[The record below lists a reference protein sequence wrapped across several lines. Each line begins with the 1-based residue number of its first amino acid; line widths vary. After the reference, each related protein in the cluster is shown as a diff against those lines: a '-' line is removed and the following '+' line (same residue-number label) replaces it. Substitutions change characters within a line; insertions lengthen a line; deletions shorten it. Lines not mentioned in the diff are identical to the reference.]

1 MKRLWAW
8 LRKFGT
14 NADNKRNLFG
24 ACLDAGA
31 VTILAPIRA
40 GKVVWQMCVCL
51 VRDTQEFKVQAH
63 YYSRRVTSALAAV
76 FGLKIEYRQC
86 PKTGQ
91 WSKTMDWTGL
101 AILGYCAFYGWL
113 LGVIAEAYGSPLLA
127 VVLTFGPY
135 LIAFLANL
143 GSVIRAWNATTFTEY
158 RRSLQIKVA
167 KETINME
174 NKKAFEADE
183 AISLAVQL
191 RDLEAKALGVNEK
204 ALKALIVLE
213 DAGSEMDETLVQI
226 REDNPEAY
234 KRLRGEFD
242 ANKALNSDD
251 TTDTTEDIKTPAL
264 PALEGGEEDGIE
276 DADFKEVK

>member
-14 NADNKRNLFG
+14 NANNKRNLFG
-24 ACLDAGA
+24 AVLDLGA
-31 VTILAPIRA
+31 ATISAPIRA
-40 GKVVWQMCVCL
+40 GRVTWQMCICL
-51 VRDTQEFKVQAH
+51 VRDTEEFKVQAH
-63 YYSRRVTSALAAV
+63 YYSRRVATSIAAV

-86 PKTGQ
+86 RQTGQ
-91 WSKTMDWTGL
+91 WSKTMDWSGL
-101 AILGYCAFYGWL
+101 ALLGYCAFYGWL

-135 LIAFLANL
+135 VVAFLANL

-167 KETINME
+167 KETINLE
-174 NKKAFEADE
+174 QKKAFEADE

-191 RDLEAKALGVNEK
+191 KNLEAKAFEVNEK

-226 REDNPEAY
+226 REENPEVY

-251 TTDTTEDIKTPAL
+251 TDSTDDTSTPAL
-264 PALEGGEEDGIE
+264 SAPEGGEEDGVE
-276 DADFKEVK
+276 DANFKEVK

>member
-14 NADNKRNLFG
+14 TPDDKRNLFG
-24 ACLDAGA
+24 AVLDFGA
-31 VTILAPIRA
+31 ATVSAPVRA
-40 GKVVWQMCVCL
+40 GKVTWQMCVCL
-51 VRDTQEFKVQAH
+51 VRDTEEFKVQAH
-63 YYSRRVTSALAAV
+63 YYSRRVSSSVAAV

-91 WSKTMDWTGL
+91 WTRSMDWTGL

-158 RRSLQIKVA
+158 RRALQIKVA

-174 NKKAFEADE
+174 SKKAYEADE

-191 RDLEAKALGVNEK
+191 RDLEAKAFEVNEK

-226 REDNPEAY
+226 REENPEVY

-242 ANKALNSDD
+242 ANKALHGDIN
-251 TTDTTEDIKTPAL
+251 TNTDTSAL
-264 PALEGGEEDGIE
+264 PPPEEDE
-276 DADFKEVK
+276 DADYEEVK

>member
-14 NADNKRNLFG
+14 TPDDKRNLFG
-24 ACLDAGA
+24 AVLDFGA
-31 VTILAPIRA
+31 ATVSAPVRA
-40 GKVVWQMCVCL
+40 GKVTWQMCVWL
-51 VRDTQEFKVQAH
+51 VRDTEEFKVQAH
-63 YYSRRVTSALAAV
+63 YYSRRVSSSVAAV

-91 WSKTMDWTGL
+91 WTRSMDWTGL

-158 RRSLQIKVA
+158 RRALQIKVA

-174 NKKAFEADE
+174 SKKAYEADE

-191 RDLEAKALGVNEK
+191 RDLEAKAFEVNEK

-226 REDNPEAY
+226 REENPEVY
-234 KRLRGEFD
+234 KRLRGQFD
-242 ANKALNSDD
+242 AIKALHGDIN
-251 TTDTTEDIKTPAL
+251 TNTDTSAL
-264 PALEGGEEDGIE
+264 PPPEEDE
-276 DADFKEVK
+276 DADYEEVK